1 MQTDFDSLLSEGRKL
16 VRKEKTAPEAL
27 RNLRLEAERRA
38 EERARKQRE
47 ATMWRPCAFVVF
59 LDDCK
64 CRACGSEDVRLAN
77 TGIEQ
82 YQNSSSDTRTVMG
95 PATSSLPR
103 DLPRKVVR
111 SKVTLSVCLNCL
123 DDFGF
128 TTKELHNGT

>member
-64 CRACGSEDVRLAN
+64 CRACGSEAVRLAN

-82 YQNSSSDTRTVMG
+82 YQNSSFDTRTVMG
-95 PATSSLPR
+95 LVTTG
-103 DLPRKVVR
+103 LPRKVVR
-111 SKVTLSVCLNCL
+111 NKVTLSACLNCL